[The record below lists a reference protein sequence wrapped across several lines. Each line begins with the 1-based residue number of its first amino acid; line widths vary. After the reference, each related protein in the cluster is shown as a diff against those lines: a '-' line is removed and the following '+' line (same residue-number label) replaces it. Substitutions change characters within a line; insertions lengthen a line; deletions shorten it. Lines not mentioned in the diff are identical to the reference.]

1 MYSFDVDVACII
13 GVDEAIM
20 LQHLSYWVRYNQN
33 NNTNFHEGRY
43 WTYNTNEAFSKWFKF
58 WSERQIRHILQK
70 LKNDGYIMT
79 GCFNSRPFD
88 RTKWYAL
95 TPKGEELM
103 NGRVIEVTKTADSN
117 CQKAEYGSDKNGSMD
132 LTNMSNG
139 TDKNVRPIPN
149 NKPNSKPNNKNI
161 NILSCKHDD
170 APVEVVEAD
179 IVESAAKPKQASVVG
194 QVEEIVDYLNAKLGT
209 SYKATTKDTVSRI
222 KARLKEGFTVSDFKT
237 VIDKKADEWSGDE
250 KMVKYLRP
258 STLFGS
264 NFESYLNQMDVDYSK
279 ATPTVSERDKRERAN
294 TMQLLKEAREYDS
307 RNGNTVSSDIT
318 GKLPW

>member
-1 MYSFDVDVACII
+1 MQAMDKMKRKFQGVWIPAELWLSKELTLQEKILISEISCFKEYWKTNAAIAEFLGISKDRTSRIISSLVKKGILINQVIRDEKTKQIVKRILTIQADVLDEILSQTETELPIEEPIENMVISPIPYRQKYQYPI
-13 GVDEAIM
+13 GE
-20 LQHLSYWVRYNQN
+20 
-33 NNTNFHEGRY
+33 NTN
-43 WTYNTNEAFSKWFKF
+43 TLSVK
-58 WSERQIRHILQK
+58 
-70 LKNDGYIMT
+70 
-79 GCFNSRPFD
+79 
-88 RTKWYAL
+88 
-95 TPKGEELM
+95 TPKG
-103 NGRVIEVTKTADSN
+103 VIQVSNTVENTKD
-117 CQKAEYGSDKNGSMD
+117 
-132 LTNMSNG
+132 
-139 TDKNVRPIPN
+139 
-149 NKPNSKPNNKNI
+149 
-161 NILSCKHDD
+161 ILSCKHDE
-170 APVEVVEAD
+170 APTEVVEAD
-179 IVESAAKPKQASVVG
+179 IVESAAKPKQAIVG

-222 KARLKEGFTVSDFKT
+222 KARLKEGFTVADFKT

-307 RNGNTVSSDIT
+307 RNGNTVPGDIA